1 MPRLPSTSAAFV
13 LKRKAITEVQKAELA
28 KEPPAA
34 PVVKVRIAKP
44 R

>member
-13 LKRKAITEVQKAELA
+13 LKRKAIAKAEKA
-28 KEPPAA
+28 ERVKEPPAV
-34 PVVKVRIAKP
+34 PVVKVRMAKP